1 MTDVRQCPT
10 CGGRAKY
17 KLNPDTQEETYKAV
31 QDEEAFKKIA
41 QVKKALEKSLA
52 KCKALEAEIS
62 KSKR

>member
-10 CGGRAKY
+10 CGARAKY
-17 KLNPDTQEETYKAV
+17 KLDAETQAETYKAL

-62 KSKR
+62 KYKR